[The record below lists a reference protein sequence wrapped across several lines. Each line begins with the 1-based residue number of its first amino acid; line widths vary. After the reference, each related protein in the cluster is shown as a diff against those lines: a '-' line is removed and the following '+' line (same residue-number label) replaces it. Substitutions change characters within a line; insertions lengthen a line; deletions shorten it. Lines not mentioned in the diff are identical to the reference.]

1 MAKDKQKALGRT
13 AELVQETTSEPT
25 EEIQQAEAIIPP
37 QQTDTSSEVKI
48 SSKGPVLAGL
58 FMFLALFVG
67 GGGWLY
73 AANLSGAVIAT
84 GTVAVQ
90 GKPKTI
96 QHLDGGIVAQINI
109 ADGSKVKKHDV
120 LIKLDQTLLDA
131 NLQIYKGRLREATAR
146 RARLIAERD
155 GDTKIAWDDSL
166 LQLLDIKDDKAV
178 KEGHKKLFEARRT
191 SMNGQVEQLREQG
204 EQFKN
209 QIKGVNAL
217 KSSKERQQKMLTEEL
232 SNIQNLKDKGLVT
245 NNQVMGL
252 ERQREELSGQL
263 GEHDAEIA
271 RIENSINESEIQILQ
286 IERELRQSV
295 LTELREVE
303 QEVND
308 MTQQLQSTVE
318 QLKRVEVRAP
328 VDGIIHELSVFTIG
342 GVIGPGAPIMQI
354 IPQDDEFVIEANVE
368 PQFIDELYAGQEAA
382 VRFSA
387 FNQNSTP
394 ELFGEVSG
402 ISANVVVDE
411 QTGAAF
417 YKVRVGVSDEELAR
431 LNGQQLIPG
440 MPVEA
445 FIKTRERTALNY
457 LIKPLL
463 DQVNRAFREE

>member
-1 MAKDKQKALGRT
+1 MSDINQATQQKPTAAASSPELPVTTEMLTQQDK
-13 AELVQETTSEPT
+13 P
-25 EEIQQAEAIIPP
+25 EEN
-37 QQTDTSSEVKI
+37 TYDVNI
-48 SSKGPVLAGL
+48 SSKGPMMAGL

-73 AANLSGAVIAT
+73 FANLSGAVIAT

-96 QHLDGGIVAQINI
+96 QHLDGGIVAEINI
-109 ADGSKVKKHDV
+109 ADGSRVKKHEV

-146 RARLIAERD
+146 RARLVAERD
-155 GDTKIAWDDSL
+155 GDAKIAWDDSL
-166 LQLLDIKDDKAV
+166 LELLDIEDDKAI

-191 SMNGQVEQLREQG
+191 SMNGQIEQLREQG

-232 SNIQNLKDKGLVT
+232 SNIQNLKDQGLVT

-263 GEHDAEIA
+263 GEHDAELA

-354 IPQDDEFVIEANVE
+354 IPQDDEFVVEANVE

-382 VRFSA
+382 LRFSA
-387 FNQNSTP
+387 FNQRSTP
-394 ELFGEVSG
+394 ELFGEVAG

-417 YKVRVGVSDEELAR
+417 YKVKLGVSEKELAR

>member
-1 MAKDKQKALGRT
+1 MATLGKIEPKTIEAEQAIVEKA
-13 AELVQETTSEPT
+13 EQPH
-25 EEIQQAEAIIPP
+25 QQPY
-37 QQTDTSSEVKI
+37 DSEVNI
-48 SSKGPVLAGL
+48 NSKTPMLFGL

-67 GGGWLY
+67 GGYWLY
-73 AANLSGAVIAT
+73 AVNLSGAVIAT

-96 QHLDGGIVAQINI
+96 QHLDGGIVAEINI
-109 ADGSKVKKHDV
+109 ADGIKVKKNDV
-120 LIKLDQTLLDA
+120 LIKLDETLLNA
-131 NLQIYKGRLREATAR
+131 NLQIYKSRLREATAR
-146 RARLIAERD
+146 RARLITERD
-155 GDTKIAWDDSL
+155 GETEITWDDSIL
-166 LQLLDIKDDKAV
+166 ELLDIEDDKAI
-178 KEGHKKLFEARRT
+178 KEGHQKLFEARRT
-191 SMNGQVEQLREQG
+191 SMNGQVEQLRQQG

-217 KSSKERQQKMLTEEL
+217 KASKERQQIMLTEEL
-232 SNIQNLKDKGLVT
+232 ANISNLKDQGLVT

-252 ERQREELSGQL
+252 ERQKEELSGQL
-263 GEHDAEIA
+263 GEHDAELA

-318 QLKRVEVRAP
+318 QLKRVEIKAP
-328 VDGIIHELSVFTIG
+328 VDGVIHELSVFTIG

-354 IPQDDEFVIEANVE
+354 IPQDDNFVVEANVE
-368 PQFIDELYAGQEAA
+368 PQFIDELYPGQEAA

-394 ELFGEVSG
+394 ELFGEVAG

-431 LNGQQLIPG
+431 LNGLQLIPG

-457 LIKPLL
+457 LVKPLL